1 MKTNRKSLALSALSG
16 LVMLAAAAAAAVL
29 VHSGALPPHTTAA
42 APAAPVQAHQ
52 GLAGLR

>member
-1 MKTNRKSLALSALSG
+1 METNRKSWALNALSG

-29 VHSGALPPHTTAA
+29 IHNGALPPHTTAA